1 MTTQPVECLVCSG
14 SCRLLDV
21 VDFNKSCEEQ
31 RGCFLP
37 LSGTPIY
44 YYSCEVCEFCF
55 APEFGQWTLADFEAQ
70 IYNDN
75 YISVDPDY
83 LSIRPSN
90 NAKALIGAFGA
101 QKDGIRHLDYG
112 GGNGLLT
119 RLLKEAGWNS
129 TSYDPFVDR
138 TTNLDDLGTFNLITA
153 FEVFEH
159 VPNVKSLANNLSS
172 LLEANGMVLF
182 TTLLIDGNINL
193 NKRINWWYASPR
205 NGHISLFSS
214 ESLRWFAKQVGLNYH
229 KFTPGLHALLN
240 QVPHWAEQL
249 FNPPAPETSP
259 ESKPEAIKTI
269 DSIQPFPPYV
279 EQTMTRYGPMLYPI
293 KDKYVGGSLKEYGQ
307 FCIGELDLFTQF
319 ISPGAVVLDIGANI
333 GAHTVPLAQLVGP
346 GGVVVAFEPQPV
358 LYQILCANVV
368 LNSIPNVLT
377 YAMALGDCE
386 GECLIPVLD
395 YSQPNN
401 FGGIGMDMV
410 EEGDTVPLGM
420 LDGFQ
425 LERVDFI
432 KLDVEGFESKVLE
445 GATNTIERC
454 RPIMYIENDREDK
467 SAELIQRLF
476 NMGYRLWWHTPPL
489 FHPNNF
495 RGNKENVFPG
505 VVSINM
511 LAIHRDM
518 KPIEGLRAILS
529 HEDTWR

>member
-1 MTTQPVECLVCSG
+1 MTTQLLECPACYG

-31 RGCFLP
+31 RGCSLP

-44 YYSCEVCEFCF
+44 YYACEVCGFCF
-55 APEFGQWTLADFEAQ
+55 APEFVQWTLADFETR
-70 IYNDN
+70 IYNDD
-75 YISVDPDY
+75 YAAVDPDY

-90 NAKALIGAFGA
+90 NAKALIDAFGA
-101 QKDGIRHLDYG
+101 RKDGIRHLDYG
-112 GGNGLLT
+112 GGNGLLS

-138 TTNLDDLGTFNLITA
+138 ATKLRDLGTFNLITA

-159 VPNVKSLANNLSS
+159 VPDIKDLINNLSA
-172 LLEANGMVLF
+172 LLDTDGLVLF
-182 TTLLIDGNINL
+182 STLLNDGNIHSKNRL
-193 NKRINWWYASPR
+193 TWWYASPR

-214 ESLRWFAKQVGLNYH
+214 ESLRRLANQVGLNYH
-229 KFTPGLHALLN
+229 AFTPGFHALLKE
-240 QVPHWAEQL
+240 VPDWAAHL
-249 FNPPAPETSP
+249 FGPPAPGASP
-259 ESKPEAIKTI
+259 EPKSETIKKI

-279 EQTMTRYGPMLYPI
+279 ELTKSRYGPMLYPI
-293 KDKYVGGSLKEYGQ
+293 KDKYVGGSLREYGQ
-307 FCIGELDLFTQF
+307 FCIGELDLFTRF

-358 LYQILCANVV
+358 LHQILCANVV
-368 LNSIPNVLT
+368 LNSIPNVLS

-476 NMGYRLWWHTPPL
+476 DMGYRLWWHTPPL
-489 FHPNNF
+489 FSSDNF
-495 RGNKENVFPG
+495 KGNVENVFPG
-505 VVSINM
+505 IVSINM

-518 KPIEGLRAILS
+518 RPIEGLKPILTP
-529 HEDTWR
+529 EDTWR